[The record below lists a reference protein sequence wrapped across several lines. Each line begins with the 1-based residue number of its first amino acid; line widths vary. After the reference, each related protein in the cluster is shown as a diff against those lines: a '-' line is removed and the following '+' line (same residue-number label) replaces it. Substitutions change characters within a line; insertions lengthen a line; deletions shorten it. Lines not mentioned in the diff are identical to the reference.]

1 MGSSLQEMLYFL
13 VPLGLIFY
21 FLILKPQK
29 KQKTEKILTMKNLKV
44 GDKVIIYSGLHGTVA
59 KVPED
64 EDSFSMEI
72 SDKVLVVVEKEAIF
86 KNLSQLDRVSKEKA
100 KVEAEKKA
108 AKDQK
113 KIK

>member
-1 MGSSLQEMLYFL
+1 MGSLQEILYFL

-44 GDKVIIYSGLHGTVA
+44 GDKVIIYSGLHGTVS

-64 EDSFSMEI
+64 DDSFSMDI
-72 SDKVLVVVEKEAIF
+72 SDKVIVIVEKEAIF
-86 KNLSQLDRVSKEKA
+86 KNLSQLERVSKEQA
-100 KVEAEKKA
+100 KIEANKKA
-108 AKDQK
+108 AKEAK
-113 KIK
+113 KNK

>member
-1 MGSSLQEMLYFL
+1 M

-21 FLILKPQK
+21 FLILRPQK

-44 GDKVIIYSGLHGTVA
+44 GDKVIIYSGLHGVVS

-72 SDKVLVVVEKEAIF
+72 ADKVVVIVEKEAIF
-86 KNLSQLDRVSKEKA
+86 KNVSQLDRVAKEQA
-100 KVEAEKKA
+100 KIEAEKKA
-108 AKDQK
+108 K
-113 KIK
+113 KKK

>member
-1 MGSSLQEMLYFL
+1 M

-21 FLILKPQK
+21 FLILRPQK

-44 GDKVIIYSGLHGTVA
+44 GDKVIIYSGLHGVVS

-72 SDKVLVVVEKEAIF
+72 ADKVVVIVEKEAIF
-86 KNLSQLDRVSKEKA
+86 KNVSQLDRVAKEQA
-100 KVEAEKKA
+100 KIEAEKKA
-108 AKDQK
+108 K
-113 KIK
+113 KNK